1 MTEKEILKQIGDYK
15 GKEFISGDENIDYM
29 ASEEAFKA
37 EYKKRLEEMKTPKKE
52 VNCFAD
58 STVKAPE
65 EKWTTSR
72 SDEEPVV
79 VDTQSGELVSKEQYE
94 FRCKVGVLSEEIKD
108 LLFYKNMKYGN
119 SALNPLNI
127 FNKDNSVN
135 GILMRIDDKLSRI
148 KNEVKISPNDVI
160 DLIGYLYL
168 LLIDMG
174 IEKEYFERLKD

>member
-1 MTEKEILKQIGDYK
+1 MTEKEALQKIGDYV
-15 GKEFISGDENIDYM
+15 GKTNVQIDYQDKNFM
-29 ASEEAFKA
+29 NSEDAFKT
-37 EYKKRLEEMKTPKKE
+37 EYERR
-52 VNCFAD
+52 
-58 STVKAPE
+58 VKALRNPKTEYISDPHVAVPE
-65 EKWTTSR
+65 GEWSKS
-72 SDEEPVV
+72 SDGPVI
-79 VDTQSGELVSKEQYE
+79 VDAQTGNVISEDQIC
-94 FRCKVGVLSEEIKD
+94 FRQKISELSEEIKN

-168 LLIDMG
+168 LLVDMNID
-174 IEKEYFERLKD
+174 KKHFERLKD